1 MALCRQLFSANVRRR
16 CPQLD
21 INLFLSLPGET
32 GSYQKKKGFLSVSV
46 VASSTVLS
54 LCGQRWL
61 FGSVAECRMK
71 EAREEV
77 KEREDDN
84 GRSGD
89 GAGMKRR
96 KKENQRHTAA
106 FVCISLGPL

>member
-1 MALCRQLFSANVRRR
+1 
-16 CPQLD
+16 
-21 INLFLSLPGET
+21 
-32 GSYQKKKGFLSVSV
+32 
-46 VASSTVLS
+46 
-54 LCGQRWL
+54 
-61 FGSVAECRMK
+61 MK